1 MNKTDILNKLSGL
14 SSKTTVLAEN
24 AMIAVKNH
32 SPEICQIAGGAFV
45 IFGVVMACK
54 ATLKLRTAVAVTEIE
69 LDTIHATD
77 FESER
82 AKGRQLA
89 KAYTR
94 TGWRFGKLYAPAFAA
109 TGTGIF
115 LLCYS
120 SKILQDR
127 YSGMA
132 AAYTMVSNAF
142 NDYRGRVVD
151 SYGKEVDEELRY
163 GIKKEVVKKR
173 IEGEDGK
180 TKTVKETIDV
190 LEGADFSKDDLVFVI
205 GPTLPDGRMDPMY
218 NEDRLYMVN
227 TLQRIESCLTDK
239 LRARSKDY
247 TKKGVVFLNEVYDE
261 LCRPRTKAGQ
271 ILGYVYDPDNE
282 SNDANFISFG
292 IRDTR
297 KIEAQEFMD
306 GDRDTIIIELN
317 TPVPV
322 IGNI

>member
-1 MNKTDILNKLSGL
+1 MNKTDILNKFSGL
-14 SSKTTVLAEN
+14 GSKATVLAEN
-24 AMIAVKNH
+24 VAIAAKNH
-32 SPEICQIAGGAFV
+32 SPEICQVAGGALV

-54 ATLKLRTAVAVTEIE
+54 ATLKLRTAAAVTEIE

-82 AKGRQLA
+82 EKGKQLA
-89 KAYTR
+89 KAYAR
-94 TGWRFGKLYAPAFAA
+94 TGWRFSKLYGPAVAA

-142 NDYRGRVVD
+142 NDYRSRVVG

-163 GIKKEVVKKR
+163 GIKKETVKRR

-180 TKTVKETIDV
+180 TKTIKDTVDV
-190 LEGADFSKDDLVFVI
+190 LENADFSKDDLVFLI
-205 GPTLPDGRMDPMY
+205 GPTLPDGRMDPLY
-218 NEDRLYMVN
+218 SEDRLYMVRM
-227 TLQRIESCLTDK
+227 LQLVEESLTEK
-239 LRARSKDY
+239 LQARSRDR

-261 LCRPRTKAGQ
+261 LCRPRTQAGQ
-271 ILGYVYDPDNE
+271 VLGYVYDPD
-282 SNDANFISFG
+282 SKDTSANFISLG
-292 IRDTR
+292 IRDIH
-297 KIEAQEFMD
+297 KIETQEFMD
-306 GDRDTIIIELN
+306 GDRDNVIIELN
-317 TPVPV
+317 MPVPV